1 MITDTNGTPLTKVI
15 FDSFEEAEK
24 QSKGFMSKTEIVIL
38 YLTNKRRNHRIPIGQ
53 KFKRENFKW
62 QGKDPTGVFL

>member
-1 MITDTNGTPLTKVI
+1 MEFNWRIVFTYQTPTKMKPLYMITDTNGTPLTKVI

-38 YLTNKRRNHRIPIGQ
+38 YLY
-53 KFKRENFKW
+53 
-62 QGKDPTGVFL
+62 

>member
-1 MITDTNGTPLTKVI
+1 MKPLYMITDTNGTPLTKVI

-38 YLTNKRRNHRIPIGQ
+38 YLY
-53 KFKRENFKW
+53 
-62 QGKDPTGVFL
+62 